1 MSSISRRH
9 GLKLGLAAL
18 AGAPVLL
25 AGTRA
30 ARAATHEVTIKR
42 FKYSPAELT
51 VAVGDTITFTNL
63 DGAPHTAT
71 AVDGSFDTGRLNRN
85 KSGSITVSAAGTF
98 PYICTFH
105 PNMKGSITAA

>member
-25 AGTRA
+25 AGARA
-30 ARAATHEVTIKR
+30 QAATHEVTIQR
-42 FKYSPAELT
+42 FKYLPADLT
-51 VAVGDTITFTNL
+51 VAVGDTIIFTNL

-85 KSGSITVSAAGTF
+85 KSGSVTITAAGTF

-105 PNMKGSITAA
+105 RNMKGSITAA